1 MTTWD
6 EYINKVNTDIDFDSP
21 IYSAISV
28 GTGMILNGNLRQIDG
43 EIQATGLK
51 LDSVSLTTI
60 QTGSESF
67 ADNDTSLMTSAA
79 IQDKIEAYGYST
91 TTGDITGVTAG
102 TGLSGGGA
110 SGAVT
115 LNVSGLTLSEFAG
128 ASIQTGSESF
138 ADNDTTLMTRAAI
151 QDKMT

>member
-67 ADNDTSLMTSAA
+67 ADNDTSIMTRAA
-79 IQDKIEAYGYST
+79 IQDKIEA
-91 TTGDITGVTAG
+91 
-102 TGLSGGGA
+102 
-110 SGAVT
+110 
-115 LNVSGLTLSEFAG
+115 
-128 ASIQTGSESF
+128 
-138 ADNDTTLMTRAAI
+138 
-151 QDKMT
+151 

>member
-79 IQDKIEAYGYST
+79 IQDKIEA
-91 TTGDITGVTAG
+91 
-102 TGLSGGGA
+102 
-110 SGAVT
+110 
-115 LNVSGLTLSEFAG
+115 
-128 ASIQTGSESF
+128 
-138 ADNDTTLMTRAAI
+138 
-151 QDKMT
+151 